1 MLHKNICIQD
11 FPDLPLGDEDDSDS
25 DSGTG
30 IVMDRGAAKS
40 FKLEVMD

>member
-1 MLHKNICIQD
+1 MLHKNIFIQD

-30 IVMDRGAAKS
+30 IVMDGGAAKT
-40 FKLEVMD
+40 FQLEVMD